1 MTAGTLIFACLLD
14 ALLGDPRWF
23 PHPVR
28 LMGRAISWFEKGIRS
43 AVHGVF
49 AEYAAGVMLAVGVP
63 ATAFFATWGVL
74 VLAGEV
80 HPFLE
85 VVVWIILAWTTLA
98 ARDLADHALSV
109 QRALEAG
116 ALDQARDAV
125 ARIVGRDTADLSE
138 PEIVRA
144 ATETIAESTSD
155 GCVAPLFYL
164 TLGGPPLAMAFKAVS
179 TLDSMVG
186 HRDPEHRHL
195 GWASAR
201 LDDAVNWLPA
211 RVSAWLLVGAAGF
224 TTVSLRSIKDAC
236 SILLRDGHKHP
247 SPNSGW
253 PEAAMAGAL
262 HIQLG
267 GTNLYQ
273 GRREVRPHLGDPVL
287 PLQPGIISQALRLMW
302 IAVFVAASLA
312 VGWLALWAR

>member
-1 MTAGTLIFACLLD
+1 MTPGTLIAACLLD

-43 AVHGVF
+43 AVRGRF
-49 AEYAAGVMLAVGVP
+49 AEYAAGILLALAVP

-85 VVVWIILAWTTLA
+85 VAAWIILAWTTLA

-109 QRALEAG
+109 RRALEAG

-144 ATETIAESTSD
+144 TTETIAESTSD

-201 LDDAVNWLPA
+201 LDDAANWLPA
-211 RVSAWLLVGAAGF
+211 RVTAWLLVGAAGF

-262 HIQLG
+262 HVQLG

-273 GRREVRPHLGDPVL
+273 GRREVHPHLGDPVL

-302 IAVFVAASLA
+302 IAVIVAAMVA
-312 VGWLALWAR
+312 AGWLAR